1 MVREVVFAPHY
12 DFFVSWTRRL
22 RRHNMSSFHLHHKYE
37 IYYQCEGTRRFYIDD
52 SVYNISP
59 GGIVLIRPNEVH
71 KSVNI
76 DDNPHERYML
86 NFSEQYLQKLF
97 QTFEGVDFL
106 ACFHGRIHVLNAPP
120 QQHTRIGYLMK
131 QLWELD
137 GKNRSEDEALRK
149 MRLAEM
155 LILLKEIAQ
164 ECQPQTPSQL
174 NKTVEQVQTYI
185 HKHYTQPLTL
195 SGIAAEFYVS
205 PAYLSRLFKKH
216 LSLSFIEYV
225 NSVRTAAARKM
236 LEQTDKKIS
245 VVAEECGFSTTA
257 HFSRLFK
264 EYTGMPPQKY
274 RKFYHQ

>member
-76 DDNPHERYML
+76 DDNPHERYVL

-164 ECQPQTPSQL
+164 ECPPHTPSQL
-174 NKTVEQVQTYI
+174 NKTVAQVHTYI
-185 HKHYTQPLTL
+185 HKQYTQPLTL
-195 SGIAAEFYVS
+195 SGIAAEF
-205 PAYLSRLFKKH
+205 
-216 LSLSFIEYV
+216 
-225 NSVRTAAARKM
+225 
-236 LEQTDKKIS
+236 
-245 VVAEECGFSTTA
+245 
-257 HFSRLFK
+257 
-264 EYTGMPPQKY
+264 
-274 RKFYHQ
+274 

>member
-1 MVREVVFAPHY
+1 M
-12 DFFVSWTRRL
+12 
-22 RRHNMSSFHLHHKYE
+22 
-37 IYYQCEGTRRFYIDD
+37 
-52 SVYNISP
+52 
-59 GGIVLIRPNEVH
+59 
-71 KSVNI
+71 
-76 DDNPHERYML
+76 
-86 NFSEQYLQKLF
+86 
-97 QTFEGVDFL
+97 
-106 ACFHGRIHVLNAPP
+106 LNAPP

-131 QLWELD
+131 QLWELE
-137 GKNRSEDEALRK
+137 GKKSPEDEALRK

-164 ECQPQTPSQL
+164 EYQPQTPSQL

-205 PAYLSRLFKKH
+205 PTYLSRLFKKH
-216 LSLSFIEYV
+216 LSLSFIEYL